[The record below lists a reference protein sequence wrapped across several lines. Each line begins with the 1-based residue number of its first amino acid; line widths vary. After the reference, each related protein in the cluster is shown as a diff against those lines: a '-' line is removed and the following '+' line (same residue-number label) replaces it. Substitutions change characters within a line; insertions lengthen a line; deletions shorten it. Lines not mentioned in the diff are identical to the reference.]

1 MKIIT
6 LLTDFGSRSHYAAV
20 MKGVMLSLN
29 PAVQLVDITH
39 EVPPQDVFR
48 GAWLLAEAAPYFPA
62 GTIHL
67 AVVDPGVGTDR
78 ACTAAKLGDQ
88 WFVAPDNGLLGIVAR
103 RLPLAEAVRLEQS
116 HFRRGVVSHT
126 FHGRDIMAPAA
137 AHLSLGVALRE
148 LGPRLDALQP
158 LPFPEVETGDDYLAG
173 CVIWVD
179 DFGNLVT
186 NIRREALPETAVG
199 RAVVTCGDRPL
210 CDWVNTYAE
219 RPPGSSVIL
228 FGSSDYLEIAVVRGN
243 ASAQL
248 GVNPGTPVRVQW

>member
-6 LLTDFGSRSHYAAV
+6 LLTDFGSKSHYAAV

-29 PAVQLVDITH
+29 PAAQLVDITH

-48 GAWLLAEAAPYFPA
+48 GAWLLGEAAPYFPA

-78 ACTAAKLGDQ
+78 ACTAARLGDQ
-88 WFVAPDNGLLGIVAR
+88 FFVAPDNGLLGIVAR
-103 RLPLAEAVRLEQS
+103 RLPLLEAVRLEQPNY
-116 HFRRGVVSHT
+116 RRAVVSNT

-137 AHLSLGVALRE
+137 AHLSLGVTLRE
-148 LGPRLDALQP
+148 LGPRIEALRP
-158 LPFPEVETGDDYLAG
+158 LPFPQVERGDDYIEG

-186 NIRREALPETAVG
+186 NIARKALPEPAAG
-199 RAVVTCGDRPL
+199 RAVVTCGDCPL

-219 RPPGSSVIL
+219 RPAGTRVVL
-228 FGSSDYLEIAVVRGN
+228 FGSSDYLEIAVVQGN
-243 ASAQL
+243 AAAEL
-248 GVNPGTPVRVQW
+248 GAGPGTPVRVQW